1 MLNVVNRGGK
11 MINPTQ
17 ISKDKKEQ
25 YIESYIKSIASIEAA
40 IEPFKEQK
48 RELRKEYADNGW
60 LTKDELRAAVR
71 AYRLHKG
78 GIDIDSLKSIYGQID
93 KMLGRNI
100 SE

>member
-1 MLNVVNRGGK
+1 MEDTKG
-11 MINPTQ
+11 
-17 ISKDKKEQ
+17 KKEQ
-25 YIESYIKSIASIEAA
+25 YIQSYIKSLYSIEQA

-60 LTKDELRAAVR
+60 LTKDEIRATVR

-78 GIDIDSLKSIYGQID
+78 GVDIENINEVYEQID

-100 SE
+100 TE

>member
-1 MLNVVNRGGK
+1 

-60 LTKDELRAAVR
+60 LPKDELRAAVR

>member
-1 MLNVVNRGGK
+1 

-60 LTKDELRAAVR
+60 LTKDELSAAVR

>member
-1 MLNVVNRGGK
+1 
-11 MINPTQ
+11 MINPSQT
-17 ISKDKKEQ
+17 SESKKEQ
-25 YIESYIKSIASIEAA
+25 YIENYIKSLASIEAA
-40 IEPFKEQK
+40 IEPFKDQK

-78 GIDIDSLKSIYGQID
+78 GIDIDSLSSIYGQID

-100 SE
+100 LEG

>member
-1 MLNVVNRGGK
+1 VEDTKG
-11 MINPTQ
+11 
-17 ISKDKKEQ
+17 KKEQ
-25 YIESYIKSIASIEAA
+25 YIQSYIKSLYSIEQA

-60 LTKDELRAAVR
+60 LTKDEIRATVR

-78 GIDIDSLKSIYGQID
+78 GVDIENINEVYEQID

-100 SE
+100 TE